1 LAKYGFPVKTVAP
14 DHVTSGAFHIPDEV
28 RQSPALPNEMIS
40 ETIARYHLHTRPA
53 ARGLCILSER
63 IGS

>member
-1 LAKYGFPVKTVAP
+1 
-14 DHVTSGAFHIPDEV
+14 VTSGAYHIPHEV

-40 ETIARYHLHTRPA
+40 ETIARYHLRTRHD